1 MAYKNEGGKP
11 MKSANPRDYYHPQDK
26 SALDS
31 LKQVPGFSMALK
43 AFMKVFNENMI
54 HGLNMSNKIRIS
66 DGQLPDLYRLLPP
79 ICQKLGIRE
88 PEFYLEMDPAPNA
101 YTFGD
106 TIISITVTSGL
117 VDLMNEEEISTVLA
131 HECGHIACHH
141 VLYHT
146 MARMVLGT
154 GANLLGL
161 DMLTTA
167 LQFALFHWER
177 CSEFSCDRA
186 AAIYMEDSAS
196 VARVMS
202 LLASGSQKI
211 SSQINMGLYMEQ
223 AAEYRQLLNRSTW
236 DKALQYLALMNQN
249 HPFLSVRAAEIQDWC
264 STKNFH
270 NIMRYMH
277 EEAPDDGICPGCA
290 APVEKEWTFCRNCGK
305 NCN

>member
-1 MAYKNEGGKP
+1 
-11 MKSANPRDYYHPQDK
+11 
-26 SALDS
+26 
-31 LKQVPGFSMALK
+31 
-43 AFMKVFNENMI
+43 
-54 HGLNMSNKIRIS
+54 
-66 DGQLPDLYRLLPP
+66 
-79 ICQKLGIRE
+79 
-88 PEFYLEMDPAPNA
+88 
-101 YTFGD
+101 
-106 TIISITVTSGL
+106 
-117 VDLMNEEEISTVLA
+117 MNEEEISTVLA

-249 HPFLSVRAAEIQDWC
+249 HPFYLCAQPEIQDWC